1 MLFIG
6 CCSGFLSYSSA
17 QDIAITTELTPSA
30 IQIGEYAQIKM
41 TIRTND
47 LENTLLV
54 IAEKR
59 QMGQMI
65 ITSFADGLV
74 ELPAFGA
81 TVGEVSYFSKPLY
94 LKVTMPE
101 VDTTQPLRY
110 NPIKAPLAVS
120 LRWWEYLLLVLMKPV
135 TWVILGVVLLGGSIL
150 WYRHYRRNLPEPK
163 RDVIPLTALETF
175 DQTIA
180 SLRLLPFANQEEQI
194 AYYDGLIAAL
204 RIYLTEGLGL
214 DIDGLTARELARM
227 LQRKPY
233 GADASRLEIWVQHSE
248 WIRFADAW
256 AYPEWQVEDA
266 TNIYEIVHHLDDR
279 KEGESL

>member
-1 MLFIG
+1 M
-6 CCSGFLSYSSA
+6 
-17 QDIAITTELTPSA
+17 
-30 IQIGEYAQIKM
+30 
-41 TIRTND
+41 
-47 LENTLLV
+47 
-54 IAEKR
+54 
-59 QMGQMI
+59 
-65 ITSFADGLV
+65 
-74 ELPAFGA
+74 
-81 TVGEVSYFSKPLY
+81 
-94 LKVTMPE
+94 
-101 VDTTQPLRY
+101 
-110 NPIKAPLAVS
+110 
-120 LRWWEYLLLVLMKPV
+120 
-135 TWVILGVVLLGGSIL
+135 
-150 WYRHYRRNLPEPK
+150 
-163 RDVIPLTALETF
+163 
-175 DQTIA
+175 
-180 SLRLLPFANQEEQI
+180 PFANQEEQI